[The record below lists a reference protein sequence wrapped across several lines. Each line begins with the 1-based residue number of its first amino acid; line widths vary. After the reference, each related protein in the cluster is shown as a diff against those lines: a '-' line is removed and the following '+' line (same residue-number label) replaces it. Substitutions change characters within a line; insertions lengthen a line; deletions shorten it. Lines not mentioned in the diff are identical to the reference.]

1 MLASEVATMSVST
14 ASTGPFRL
22 RARQGDAKTL
32 LSWELDDAATSGLA
46 GFTIIAQPPGGA
58 AYFLY
63 NRLTFADPSAHAQDP
78 AQPTRA
84 SINSPFHAFRWVHHP
99 GLVHQRLQP
108 NLGRYSYTVTP
119 RYFVDRS
126 MAPIDHALGASLT
139 IEVAPFRKGRLRV
152 GFTRGF
158 VQSQAYA
165 DHFGPKATFE
175 PHDPELVWD
184 TSQIAGVATDGTSFT
199 FEDQHRWLGFT
210 ARPLILEL
218 LDEVRADP
226 DMTLDVFAYDLNEP
240 AILTRL
246 LDPTL
251 AARTRIILDNAA
263 LHHDAKPP
271 PSGRRKPEDE
281 FAERFV
287 ALPGSQIK
295 RGHFGRY
302 SHNKVLIASRKNRAR
317 KVLTGSTN
325 FSTTGLYVNS
335 NHVLVFDD
343 PKVATTYRTVFD
355 ATWDGDVARRSWLET
370 GLDRSAVSFA
380 TAHVPS
386 TTIHFSPHSNENATS
401 ILGGLLGRLDHE
413 TTAAPASGRSVLFA
427 VMELSTRRK
436 KGSPPASDDERRAGN
451 PVYFALNEL
460 HADPACF
467 SYGIS
472 DNPDGIKL
480 YRPGQPGG
488 VLVTGKPTAVRL
500 PPPFNQV
507 PRVAGHQIHHK
518 FVVCGFNGEAPVVYC
533 GSSNLALRGEQVNGD
548 NLIEIND
555 PDVATAFA
563 IEAIELVDHFNFLN
577 RCSTDGSSP
586 KINTAKPVEAAAR
599 IGWHLG
605 TTDLWVH
612 KFYDPDDLRCRDRCL
627 FAQQFAAEP

>member
-1 MLASEVATMSVST
+1 M
-14 ASTGPFRL
+14 
-22 RARQGDAKTL
+22 
-32 LSWELDDAATSGLA
+32 
-46 GFTIIAQPPGGA
+46 
-58 AYFLY
+58 
-63 NRLTFADPSAHAQDP
+63 
-78 AQPTRA
+78 
-84 SINSPFHAFRWVHHP
+84 
-99 GLVHQRLQP
+99 
-108 NLGRYSYTVTP
+108 
-119 RYFVDRS
+119 
-126 MAPIDHALGASLT
+126 
-139 IEVAPFRKGRLRV
+139 
-152 GFTRGF
+152 
-158 VQSQAYA
+158 
-165 DHFGPKATFE
+165 
-175 PHDPELVWD
+175 WD

-413 TTAAPASGRSVLFA
+413 STAAPASGRSVLFA